1 MSGIAASSGSTD
13 EAQVTSARR
22 LKYASR
28 DNSSLNARSANQNS
42 FVVGEC
48 VPGIDE
54 AAAIATAEPTDRS
67 RVNAPSALP
76 LHGYTVP
83 EDTSSPRY
91 FQNVIPW
98 DTLLPIRL
106 AEVQGFGV
114 SAHCLGPIA
123 KYRPRKS
130 RSTQYH
136 SRRDAVD
143 G

>member
-1 MSGIAASSGSTD
+1 M
-13 EAQVTSARR
+13 
-22 LKYASR
+22 
-28 DNSSLNARSANQNS
+28 
-42 FVVGEC
+42 VGEC
-48 VPGIDE
+48 VPSVDE

-67 RVNAPSALP
+67 RANTPVALP

-114 SAHCLGPIA
+114 SAHCFELA
-123 KYRPRKS
+123 AEYRARKS
-130 RSTQYH
+130 RLMQYH
-136 SRRDAVD
+136 SSRSTVN
-143 G
+143 